1 VDDILIRK
9 YVPGQVTIR
18 GTLKYADRGSNEANA
33 LGRYTKVYLYE
44 QDPGET
50 DDLLA
55 ITTTDGNGFFQFP
68 TLTNWDEDGTDTD
81 PNNRRLDIY
90 LVFEAD
96 YEDSTSARHRVTDL
110 NGYTYVWPT
119 SVLNDISDGLI
130 NLTALIPNN
139 FPTLGAMWIF
149 QDLRRAWEYIYNNTG
164 IDPGSVTAKWQRGEN
179 CYPSWPFCSSFF
191 YGGPGEP
198 FIFIDDA
205 SRFSGDTVVHEAG
218 HHYMY
223 NKTGWWLWW
232 DIRCYKHS
240 LFSQEDV
247 RCAWSEGWADFLPLV
262 VNGDPCYDFRTGPCT
277 GISDYDYYDLEAHS
291 RSDNSQLFPF
301 GDIVEGR
308 VAGALYDLF
317 DSTNEGFDSA
327 SFGFAPIANIVF
339 QAPNEDRFSAFWNS
353 WKASGWNRHHAVRA
367 IYQNT
372 IDYNTSPHF
381 EPPLPD
387 RIVLQGFGWENA
399 IDLWA
404 YSADDESYDW
414 ELDWQVV
421 HVSDHRCGVTIDARD
436 YVDIYP
442 QAGWLG
448 SCDVTIR
455 VSDSLKTA
463 DDTFRVN
470 VVPVRAR
477 VFLPIIMRNRP

>member
-1 VDDILIRK
+1 
-9 YVPGQVTIR
+9 
-18 GTLKYADRGSNEANA
+18 
-33 LGRYTKVYLYE
+33 
-44 QDPGET
+44 
-50 DDLLA
+50 
-55 ITTTDGNGFFQFP
+55 
-68 TLTNWDEDGTDTD
+68 
-81 PNNRRLDIY
+81 
-90 LVFEAD
+90 
-96 YEDSTSARHRVTDL
+96 
-110 NGYTYVWPT
+110 
-119 SVLNDISDGLI
+119 
-130 NLTALIPNN
+130 
-139 FPTLGAMWIF
+139 
-149 QDLRRAWEYIYNNTG
+149 
-164 IDPGSVTAKWQRGEN
+164 
-179 CYPSWPFCSSFF
+179 
-191 YGGPGEP
+191 
-198 FIFIDDA
+198 
-205 SRFSGDTVVHEAG
+205 VHEAG

-448 SCDVTIR
+448 SCGVTIR

-470 VVPVRAR
+470 VAPVRAR
-477 VFLPIIMRNRP
+477 VFLPITMRNRP